1 MSDGD
6 RPTFDIAVPST
17 DPEKK
22 EEKPQANGNGT
33 GDVTGKGKD
42 DGKDEVNEMSE
53 EDLQLKAELEML
65 VQRLKEPDTNLY
77 LPALESLRTLIRTST
92 SSMTSVPKPLKFLRP
107 FYEEMGQ
114 IRERWDVSLKE
125 QRSLLAS
132 ILSVLAMT
140 YSDTGK
146 RETLFYRLLSEST
159 EAPGLWGHEYVRHL
173 ANELGEEYNAHYA
186 AELANGDGEDG
197 LDGLDRPEGLKYTT
211 EQLRALAL
219 ELVGFFLKHNAEA
232 DAVDILLELENIEAI
247 VELVDDKTF
256 ERVCRYM
263 VSCVPLLVPPDD
275 SAFLETAS
283 AIYAKYD
290 RYPEAIALAVRLN
303 NPSLVRKYF
312 EAPKNPVMKK
322 QLAYFLARAQIPL
335 HWVHTAE
342 GAETEEE
349 DPAPTQPDDVLEP
362 LGNVKLSTHFKNFG
376 KAVGVE
382 EPRAVEDI
390 YKSHLEPNRTSQ
402 PADSARQ
409 NLASTF
415 VNAFVNAGFGNDK
428 LMVNAPEGQSW
439 IYKNKDH
446 GMMSATAS
454 IGLSLLWDTESG
466 IDHIDKYSYS
476 AEEHI
481 KAGAFL
487 ATGILQ
493 AGIRTETDVAY
504 ALLEEHVDSKSVSL
518 KVSAINGIG
527 IAYAGS
533 CRRDIAEKLL
543 PHIADETNTMEV
555 ASMAALALG
564 FVFVGSGDG
573 EIASAILQTMM
584 EREEA
589 QLTSEWTVFICL
601 GLGLLFLATQEDSEP
616 TVATLKVIEH
626 PIATIAETIVDVCA
640 YAGTGNVLKVQQ
652 MLHLCAEHV
661 EKKKEGEETK
671 TDGEVAAAAAP
682 IAADGEGPAAAAVAD
697 AEGDVNMGSGETTAQ
712 PITATSAAP
721 AGTEGQAEAAKPA
734 TEADGENKDKEE
746 DDKTADTLKYQ
757 AFATVGIALIAMG
770 EDVGA
775 EMALRQFQHLMTYG
789 DPVIRKSVPLALGLI
804 SASNPQLSILDTLSK
819 YSHDSDLDV
828 AINAILAMGLVGA
841 GTNNARLAQMLRGLA
856 TYYAKE
862 PDCFFMVR
870 IAQGLVHMG
879 KGTIGINPYFND
891 GQVMSR
897 TAVAGI
903 LATIVS
909 FTDARKF
916 VLDKHHWMLYWLT
929 TAMYP
934 QFLIT
939 LDEELEEKPVTVRVG
954 QAVNTIGLAGTRHG
968 ISGFQTH
975 QSPVRI
981 ATGERAELGT
991 NEFFPYQTVLEG
1003 LVILKKNEQYDAEDQ
1018 N

>member
-1 MSDGD
+1 MSDSD
-6 RPTFDIAVPST
+6 RPTFDIAVPSK

-22 EEKPQANGNGT
+22 DEDKPKSNG
-33 GDVTGKGKD
+33 DLKGKGKD
-42 DGKDEVNEMSE
+42 ESKEEDINDMSE

-65 VQRLKEPDTNLY
+65 VQRLKESDINLY

-107 FYEEMGQ
+107 FYEELGQ
-114 IRERWDVSLKE
+114 IRDSWDAELKE

-146 RETLFYRLLSEST
+146 RETLFFRLLSEST

-173 ANELGEEYNAHYA
+173 AAELGEEYNSNYA
-186 AELANGDGEDG
+186 AEIDQDIEK
-197 LDGLDRPEGLKYTT
+197 PEGLKYTT
-211 EQLRALAL
+211 EQLKALAL
-219 ELVGFFLKHNAEA
+219 ELVSFFLKHNAEA
-232 DAVDILLELENIEAI
+232 DAVDILLELENVHEI
-247 VELVDDKTF
+247 VELTDDKNF

-283 AIYAKYD
+283 KIYAKYD

-303 NPSLVRKYF
+303 SPALIRQYF
-312 EAPKNPVMKK
+312 QAPKNPVMKK

-342 GAETEEE
+342 GAESDEEE
-349 DPAPTQPDDVLEP
+349 PAATQEEDVLEC
-362 LGNVKLSTHFKNFG
+362 LGNVKLSTHFRNFG

-382 EPRAVEDI
+382 EPRALEDI
-390 YKSHLEPNRTSQ
+390 YKSHLEPNRTTQ
-402 PADSARQ
+402 TADSARQ

-415 VNAFVNAGFGNDK
+415 VNAFVNAGFGNEK
-428 LMVNAPEGQSW
+428 LMVNAAEGQSW

-446 GMMSATAS
+446 GIMSATAS
-454 IGLSLLWDTESG
+454 VGLSLLWDTESG
-466 IDHIDKYSYS
+466 IDHIDKYTYS
-476 AEEHI
+476 PEEHI
-481 KAGAFL
+481 KAGALL
-487 ATGILQ
+487 AIGVFHS
-493 AGIRTETDVAY
+493 GIRTETDIAY
-504 ALLEEHVDSKSVSL
+504 ALLEEHVDSKSLSL
-518 KVSAINGIG
+518 KLSAINGLG

-533 CRRDIAEKLL
+533 GRKDIAEKLL
-543 PHIADETNTMEV
+543 PHVADETNTMEV
-555 ASMAALALG
+555 AAMAALSLG

-589 QLTSEWTVFICL
+589 QLASEWTVFICL
-601 GLGLLFLATQEDSEP
+601 GLGLIFLATQEDSEP

-626 PIATIAETIVDVCA
+626 PIASIAETIVDVCA
-640 YAGTGNVLKVQQ
+640 YAGTGNVLKIQQ
-652 MLHLCAEHV
+652 MLHLCAEHA
-661 EKKKEGEETK
+661 EKPKKDTPNGETAP
-671 TDGEVAAAAAP
+671 VAAE
-682 IAADGEGPAAAAVAD
+682 GEGPAAAAVAD
-697 AEGDVNMGSGETTAQ
+697 AEGDVNMSGENTAQ
-712 PITATSAAP
+712 PITAPVGEATATSTAAP
-721 AGTEGQAEAAKPA
+721 TGDSEGEDAE
-734 TEADGENKDKEE
+734 EKEKV
-746 DDKTADTLKYQ
+746 DSLKYQ
-757 AFATVGIALIAMG
+757 AFATIGIALIAMG

-828 AINAILAMGLVGA
+828 AINAIFAMGLVGA

-879 KGTIGINPYFND
+879 KGTIGINPYFSD

-897 TAVAGI
+897 TAVAGL

-916 VLDKHHWMLYWLT
+916 VLDKHHWQLYWLV

-991 NEFFPYQTVLEG
+991 NEFFPYQSVLEG
-1003 LVILKKNEQYDAEDQ
+1003 LVILKKNEQYNAEDQ

>member
-1 MSDGD
+1 MSEND
-6 RPTFDIAVPST
+6 RPTFDIAVPSK

-22 EEKPQANGNGT
+22 EGQDKPNGNVN
-33 GDVTGKGKD
+33 GDLKGKGKD
-42 DGKDEVNEMSE
+42 DGKDDEVSDMSE

-65 VQRLKEPDTNLY
+65 VQRLKESDTSLY

-107 FYEEMGQ
+107 FYEELGKV
-114 IRERWDVSLKE
+114 RESWNQDLKE

-146 RETLFYRLLSEST
+146 RETLFYRLLSGTE

-173 ANELGEEYNAHYA
+173 ASELGEEYNSNYA
-186 AELANGDGEDG
+186 NETDEIEGIEK
-197 LDGLDRPEGLKYTT
+197 PEELKYTT
-211 EQLRALAL
+211 EQLKSLSL
-219 ELVGFFLKHNAEA
+219 ELVSFFLKHNAEA
-232 DAVDILLELENIEAI
+232 DAVDILLELENVHDIIE
-247 VELVDDKTF
+247 LTDDKNF

-275 SAFLETAS
+275 AAFLETAS
-283 AIYAKYD
+283 KIYAKYD

-303 NPSLVRKYF
+303 SPALIRQYF

-342 GAETEEE
+342 DAETAEEE
-349 DPAPTQPDDVLEP
+349 QPPTQEEDVLEC
-362 LGNVKLSTHFKNFG
+362 LGNVKLSNHFRNFG

-382 EPRAVEDI
+382 EPRALEDI
-390 YKSHLEPNRTSQ
+390 YKSHLEPNRTTQ
-402 PADSARQ
+402 TADSARQ

-428 LMVNAPEGQSW
+428 LMVNAPEGQSY

-454 IGLSLLWDTESG
+454 VGLSLLWDTESG
-466 IDHIDKYSYS
+466 IDHIDKYTYS
-476 AEEHI
+476 PEEHV
-481 KAGAFL
+481 KAGALL
-487 ATGILQ
+487 ATGIFH
-493 AGIRTETDVAY
+493 AGVRTESDITY
-504 ALLEEHVDSKSVSL
+504 ALLEEHVDSKSISL
-518 KVSAINGIG
+518 KLSAINGLG

-533 CRRDIAEKLL
+533 CRKDIAEKLL

-555 ASMAALALG
+555 AAMSALALG
-564 FVFVGSGDG
+564 FVFVGSADG

-584 EREEA
+584 EREET
-589 QLTSEWTVFICL
+589 QLASEWTVFICL

-626 PIATIAETIVDVCA
+626 PIASIAETIVDVCA

-652 MLHLCAEHV
+652 MLHLCAEHA
-661 EKKKEGEETK
+661 EKPKKETSNGETAP
-671 TDGEVAAAAAP
+671 VAAE
-682 IAADGEGPAAAAVAD
+682 GEGPAAAAVAD
-697 AEGDVNMGSGETTAQ
+697 AQGDVNMSGETTGQ
-712 PITATSAAP
+712 PITAPEPAAGESTAAAATSS
-721 AGTEGQAEAAKPA
+721 EEAA
-734 TEADGENKDKEE
+734 GEDKDKEE
-746 DDKTADTLKYQ
+746 KDKVDSLKYQ
-757 AFATVGIALIAMG
+757 AFATIGIALIAMG

-828 AINAILAMGLVGA
+828 AINSILAMGLVGA

-879 KGTIGINPYFND
+879 KGTIGINPYFSD

-897 TAVAGI
+897 TAVAGL

-916 VLDKHHWMLYWLT
+916 VLDKHHWQLYWLV

-954 QAVNTIGLAGTRHG
+954 QAVNTVGLAGTRHG

-981 ATGERAELGT
+981 GTGERAELGT

-1003 LVILKKNEQYDAEDQ
+1003 LVILKKNEQYDAEDMQ

>member
-1 MSDGD
+1 MPEGE

-22 EEKPQANGNGT
+22 EEGDKKANG
-33 GDVTGKGKD
+33 DVKGKGKD
-42 DGKDEVNEMSE
+42 DGKDDVSDMSE

-65 VQRLKEPDTNLY
+65 VQRLKESDTELY

-114 IRERWDVSLKE
+114 IRESWDASLKE
-125 QRSLLAS
+125 QKSLLAS

-146 RETLFYRLLSEST
+146 RETLSYRILSEST
-159 EAPGLWGHEYVRHL
+159 EAPGSWGHEYVRHL
-173 ANELGEEYNAHYA
+173 AAELGEEYNLHYA
-186 AELANGDGEDG
+186 AELEQEQPQDKKDQIEVEGQSPAD
-197 LDGLDRPEGLKYTT
+197 GLKYTT
-211 EQLRALAL
+211 EQLRKLAL
-219 ELVGFFLKHNAEA
+219 ELVGFFLKHNAEG
-232 DAVDILLELENIEAI
+232 DAVDILLEVESIESIA
-247 VELVDDKTF
+247 ELVDDKSF

-283 AIYAKYD
+283 VIYAKYD

-303 NPSLVRKYF
+303 NPSLIRKYF
-312 EAPKNPVMKK
+312 EAPQNPVMKK

-349 DPAPTQPDDVLEP
+349 DPAPTQTDDVLEP
-362 LGNVKLSTHFKNFG
+362 LGNVKLSAHFKNFG

-390 YKSHLEPNRTSQ
+390 YKTHLETTRTTQ
-402 PADSARQ
+402 TTDSARQ

-428 LMVNAPEGQSW
+428 LMVNAPEGQTW

-454 IGLSLLWDTESG
+454 IGMSLLWDTENG

-493 AGIRTETDVAY
+493 AGIRTETDIAY
-504 ALLEEHVDSKSVSL
+504 ALLEEHIDSKSLPL
-518 KVSAINGIG
+518 KVSAMNGIG

-584 EREEA
+584 EREES
-589 QLTSEWTVFICL
+589 QLASEWTVFTCL
-601 GLGLLFLATQEDSEP
+601 GLGLLFLTTQEASEP

-626 PIATIAETIVDVCA
+626 PIASIAETIVDVCA

-652 MLHLCAEHV
+652 MLHLCAEHA
-661 EKKKEGEETK
+661 ETK
-671 TDGEVAAAAAP
+671 TDGKETPNGAAP
-682 IAADGEGPAAAAVAD
+682 VVAEGEGPAAEAVAAAD
-697 AEGDVNMGSGETTAQ
+697 AQGDVDMGGETVAQ
-712 PITATSAAP
+712 PITAP
-721 AGTEGQAEAAKPA
+721 ANTEGASADA
-734 TEADGENKDKEE
+734 TEADTADNEKEE
-746 DDKTADTLKYQ
+746 KERADKMKYQ
-757 AFATVGIALIAMG
+757 AFATIGIALIAMG

-841 GTNNARLAQMLRGLA
+841 GTNNARLAQLLRGLA

-879 KGTIGINPYFND
+879 KGTIGINPFYND

-916 VLDKHHWMLYWLT
+916 VLEKHHWMLYWLT
-929 TAMYP
+929 PAMYP

-939 LDEELEEKPVTVRVG
+939 LDETLEEKPVTVRVG
-954 QAVNTIGLAGTRHG
+954 QAVNTVGLAGTRHG

-975 QSPVRI
+975 QSPVRV

-1003 LVILKKNEQYDAEDQ
+1003 LVILKKNEQYNTED
-1018 N
+1018 

>member
-6 RPTFDIAVPST
+6 RPTFDIAVPSR
-17 DPEKK
+17 DPEPKDAD
-22 EEKPQANGNGT
+22 KPKANG
-33 GDVTGKGKD
+33 DLKGKGKD
-42 DGKDEVNEMSE
+42 DGKDELTDMSE
-53 EDLQLKAELEML
+53 EDMQLKAELEML
-65 VQRLKEPDTNLY
+65 VQRLKESDTNLY

-114 IRERWDVSLKE
+114 IRDSWDESLKE
-125 QRSLLAS
+125 QRSLLAA

-146 RETLFYRLLSEST
+146 RETLHYRLLSEST

-173 ANELGEEYNAHYA
+173 SAELGEEYATTF
-186 AELANGDGEDG
+186 AESEPLVASSTSGTDGEE
-197 LDGLDRPEGLKYTT
+197 LKPEVKYTT
-211 EQLRALAL
+211 EQLRSLAV
-219 ELVGFFLKHNAEA
+219 ELVAFFLKHNAEA
-232 DAVDILLELENIEAI
+232 DAVDLLLELENIEAI
-247 VELVDDKTF
+247 IELVDDKTF

-283 AIYAKYD
+283 VIYSKYD
-290 RYPEAIALAVRLN
+290 RYSEAIALAVRLN
-303 NPSLVRKYF
+303 SPTLVRKYF
-312 EAPKNPVMKK
+312 EAPTNPVMKK
-322 QLAYFLARAQIPL
+322 QLAYFLARAQTPL
-335 HWVHTAE
+335 HWVHTAD
-342 GAETEEE
+342 GPETEEE
-349 DPAPTQPDDVLEP
+349 NPPPELEEDVLEC
-362 LGNVKLSTHFKNFG
+362 LGNVKLSSHFRNFG

-390 YKSHLEPNRTSQ
+390 YKSHTETTRVTA

-428 LMVNAPEGQSW
+428 LMVNAAEGQSW
-439 IYKNKDH
+439 IYKNKEH

-454 IGLSLLWDTESG
+454 IGMSVLWDSEAG
-466 IDHIDKYSYS
+466 IHHIDKYSYS

-487 ATGILQ
+487 ATGIVH
-493 AGIRTETDVAY
+493 AGIRSDTDVAY
-504 ALLEEHVDSKSVSL
+504 ALLEEYVDSKSTPL
-518 KVSAINGIG
+518 KVSAINGLG

-533 CRRDIAEKLL
+533 CRQDLAEKLL
-543 PHIADETNTMEV
+543 PHVADETNTMEV
-555 ASMAALALG
+555 AAMAALALG
-564 FVFVGSGDG
+564 FVFVGSGNGD
-573 EIASAILQTMM
+573 IASSILQTLM

-589 QLTSEWTVFICL
+589 QLTSEWTVFACL
-601 GLGLLFLATQEDSEP
+601 GLGLLFLATQEASDP
-616 TVATLKVIEH
+616 TTATLKVIEH
-626 PIATIAETIVDVCA
+626 PIAIIAVTIVDICA
-640 YAGTGNVLKVQQ
+640 YAGTGNVLKIQELLQ
-652 MLHLCAEHV
+652 ACAEHA
-661 EKKKEGEETK
+661 EKLKKETPNG
-671 TDGEVAAAAAP
+671 DAAATTAEGEAVP
-682 IAADGEGPAAAAVAD
+682 DASGDVTMAGEGETVA
-697 AEGDVNMGSGETTAQ
+697 S
-712 PITATSAAP
+712 PITASADAGTPAPTTAAVPAP
-721 AGTEGQAEAAKPA
+721 AAEEEAKETKP
-734 TEADGENKDKEE
+734 ES
-746 DDKTADTLKYQ
+746 LKHQ
-757 AFATVGIALIAMG
+757 AFATIGIALIAMG

-789 DPVIRKSVPLALGLI
+789 DPEIRKSVPLALGLI

-856 TYYAKE
+856 VYYAKE
-862 PDCFFMVR
+862 ADCFFMVR

-897 TAVAGI
+897 TAVAG
-903 LATIVS
+903 LLSVIVS

-916 VLDKHHWMLYWLT
+916 VLGKHHWMLYWLV
-929 TAMYP
+929 TAMFP

-939 LDEELEEKPVTVRVG
+939 LDEQLEEKPVTVRVG

-975 QSPVRI
+975 QAPVRI

-991 NEFFPYQTVLEG
+991 NEYFPYQSVLEG
-1003 LVILKKNEQYDAEDQ
+1003 LVILKKNEQYDAEDMQ
-1018 N
+1018 T

>member
-1 MSDGD
+1 MSDSD
-6 RPTFDIAVPST
+6 RPTFDIAVPSK

-22 EEKPQANGNGT
+22 DEDKPKANGNG
-33 GDVTGKGKD
+33 DLKGKGKD
-42 DGKDEVNEMSE
+42 DGKDDDVTEMSE

-65 VQRLKEPDTNLY
+65 VQRLKEPDTDLY

-114 IRERWDVSLKE
+114 IRESWDQALKE

-140 YSDTGK
+140 YSDSGK

-159 EAPGLWGHEYVRHL
+159 EAPGSWGHEYVRHL
-173 ANELGEEYNAHYA
+173 AAELGEEYNSNYA
-186 AELANGDGEDG
+186 AEIEQDIE
-197 LDGLDRPEGLKYTT
+197 RPEGLKYTT
-211 EQLRALAL
+211 EQLKALAL
-219 ELVGFFLKHNAEA
+219 ELVSFFLKHNAEA
-232 DAVDILLELENIEAI
+232 DAVDILLELENIEEI
-247 VELVDDKTF
+247 VELTDLQNF

-283 AIYAKYD
+283 KIYAKYD

-303 NPSLVRKYF
+303 SPALIRQYF

-335 HWVHTAE
+335 HWIHAAE
-342 GAETEEE
+342 GAESEEE
-349 DPAPTQPDDVLEP
+349 EQAPTQEEDVLEC
-362 LGNVKLSTHFKNFG
+362 LGNVKLSTHFRNFG

-382 EPRAVEDI
+382 EPRSLEDI
-390 YKSHLEPNRTSQ
+390 YKSHLEPNRVTQ
-402 PADSARQ
+402 TADSARQ

-415 VNAFVNAGFGNDK
+415 VNAFVNAGFGNEK
-428 LMVNAPEGQSW
+428 MMVNAPEGQSW
-439 IYKNKDH
+439 IYKTKDH

-454 IGLSLLWDTESG
+454 VGLSLLWDTESG
-466 IDHIDKYSYS
+466 IDHIDKYTYS
-476 AEEHI
+476 PEEHI
-481 KAGAFL
+481 KAGGLL
-487 ATGILQ
+487 ATGIFH
-493 AGIRTETDVAY
+493 AGIRTESDIAY
-504 ALLEEHVDSKSVSL
+504 ALLEEHVDSKSLSL
-518 KVSAINGIG
+518 KLSAINGLG

-533 CRRDIAEKLL
+533 GRKDIAEKLL
-543 PHIADETNTMEV
+543 PHVADETNTMEV
-555 ASMAALALG
+555 AAMAALALG

-589 QLTSEWTVFICL
+589 QLASEWTVFICL

-626 PIATIAETIVDVCA
+626 PIASIAETIVDVCA
-640 YAGTGNVLKVQQ
+640 YAGTGNVLKIQQ
-652 MLHLCAEHV
+652 MLHLCAEHA
-661 EKKKEGEETK
+661 EKSKKETPNG
-671 TDGEVAAAAAP
+671 DAAP
-682 IAADGEGPAAAAVAD
+682 DED
-697 AEGDVNMGSGETTAQ
+697 KDE
-712 PITATSAAP
+712 
-721 AGTEGQAEAAKPA
+721 
-734 TEADGENKDKEE
+734 KDKV
-746 DDKTADTLKYQ
+746 DSLKYQ
-757 AFATVGIALIAMG
+757 AFATIGIALIAMG

-828 AINAILAMGLVGA
+828 AINAIFAMGLVGA

-891 GQVMSR
+891 AQVMSR
-897 TAVAGI
+897 TAVAGL

-916 VLDKHHWMLYWLT
+916 VLDKHHWQLYWLV

-954 QAVNTIGLAGTRHG
+954 QAVNTVGLAGTRHG

-981 ATGERAELGT
+981 GTGERAELGT
-991 NEFFPYQTVLEG
+991 NEFFPYQSVLEG

>member
-1 MSDGD
+1 MSEEE
-6 RPTFDIAVPST
+6 RPSFNIAVPAK
-17 DPEKK
+17 DPEPKDAD
-22 EEKPQANGNGT
+22 KPQSNG
-33 GDVTGKGKD
+33 DAKGKGRD
-42 DGKDEVNEMSE
+42 EGKDEVNEMSE

-65 VQRLKEPDTNLY
+65 VQRLREPDTDLY
-77 LPALESLRTLIRTST
+77 QPALESLRTLIRTST

-107 FYEEMGQ
+107 FYEEMGK
-114 IRERWDVSLKE
+114 IREAWSESLKE

-146 RETLFYRLLSEST
+146 RETLFYRLLSQST

-173 ANELGEEYNAHYA
+173 AAELGEEYDLSYA
-186 AELANGDGEDG
+186 ALDSE
-197 LDGLDRPEGLKYTT
+197 LDGVEALDLKYTT
-211 EQLRALAL
+211 EQLRELAI
-219 ELVGFFLKHNAEA
+219 ELVKFFLKHNAEA
-232 DAVDILLELENIEAI
+232 DAVDLLLELEYIKEI
-247 VELVDDKTF
+247 VEYVDDKTF

-275 SAFLETAS
+275 AAFLETAS
-283 AIYAKYD
+283 IIYAKYD

-303 NPSLVRKYF
+303 DASLIRKYF

-322 QLAYFLARAQIPL
+322 QLSYFLARAQVPL
-335 HWVHTAE
+335 HWIHRVE
-342 GAETEEE
+342 GVE
-349 DPAPTQPDDVLEP
+349 DFDEDVPEQPEDVLEC
-362 LGNVKLSTHFKNFG
+362 LGNVKLSTHFRNFG

-382 EPRAVEDI
+382 EPKAVEDI
-390 YKSHLEPNRTSQ
+390 YKSHLEPPRTAVT
-402 PADSARQ
+402 ADSARQ

-439 IYKNKDH
+439 IYKNKEH

-454 IGLSLLWDTESG
+454 IGMSMLWDSENG

-487 ATGILQ
+487 ATGILHS
-493 AGIRTETDVAY
+493 GIRSDPDVAY
-504 ALLEEHVDSKSVSL
+504 ALLEEHVDSRSVPL
-518 KVSAINGIG
+518 KVSAINGLG

-533 CRRDIAEKLL
+533 CRQDIADKLL
-543 PHIADETNTMEV
+543 PHVADETNSMEV
-555 ASMAALALG
+555 AAMAALALG
-564 FVFVGSGDG
+564 FVFVGSGNGD
-573 EIASAILQTMM
+573 IATTIMVTLM
-584 EREEA
+584 EREES
-589 QLTSEWTVFICL
+589 QLASEWTVFACL
-601 GLGLLFLATQEDSEP
+601 GLGLVFLATQEASEP
-616 TVATLKVIEH
+616 TMITLKVIEH
-626 PIATIAETIVDVCA
+626 PIATVAQTILDVCA
-640 YAGTGNVLKVQQ
+640 YAGTGNVLKVQE
-652 MLHLCAEHV
+652 MLHICSEHAESP
-661 EKKKEGEETK
+661 KKKSEATAANGEGENPVSESDVTSP
-671 TDGEVAAAAAP
+671 T
-682 IAADGEGPAAAAVAD
+682 PAAATAAEPTPAGVPGAD
-697 AEGDVNMGSGETTAQ
+697 AEGDVNMDRSGD
-712 PITATSAAP
+712 AP
-721 AGTEGQAEAAKPA
+721 APAAGAEASAEEEKEEKPA
-734 TEADGENKDKEE
+734 EP
-746 DDKTADTLKYQ
+746 LKHQ
-757 AFATVGIALIAMG
+757 AFAVIGIALIAMG

-789 DPVIRKSVPLALGLI
+789 DPIIRKTVPLALGLI

-856 TYYAKE
+856 VYYNKE

-879 KGTIGINPYFND
+879 KGTIGINPFFND
-891 GQVMSR
+891 GQAMSR
-897 TAVAGI
+897 TAVAG
-903 LATIVS
+903 LLSVIVS

-916 VLDKHHWMLYWLT
+916 VLSKSHWMLYWIV

-954 QAVNTIGLAGTRHG
+954 QAVNTVGLAGTRHG

-981 ATGERAELGT
+981 GTGERAELGT
-991 NEFFPYQTVLEG
+991 NEFFSYQSVLEG
-1003 LVILKKNEQYDAEDQ
+1003 LVILKKNEQYDADDIHA
-1018 N
+1018 

>member
-6 RPTFDIAVPST
+6 RPTFDIAVPSK
-17 DPEKK
+17 DPEPKDAD
-22 EEKPQANGNGT
+22 KPKSNG
-33 GDVTGKGKD
+33 DLKGKGKD
-42 DGKDEVNEMSE
+42 EGKDEFTDMSE
-53 EDLQLKAELEML
+53 EDIQLKAELEML
-65 VQRLKEPDTNLY
+65 VQRLKEPETNLY

-107 FYEEMGQ
+107 FYEELGKV
-114 IRERWDVSLKE
+114 RDSWDESLKE

-146 RETLFYRLLSEST
+146 RETLHYRLLSEST

-173 ANELGEEYNAHYA
+173 SAELGEEYATTFS
-186 AELANGDGEDG
+186 ESEEPVSTGTDGETG
-197 LDGLDRPEGLKYTT
+197 PATATKYTT
-211 EQLRALAL
+211 EQLRSLAL
-219 ELVGFFLKHNAEA
+219 DLVAFFLKHNAEA
-232 DAVDILLELENIEAI
+232 DAVDLLLELENIEAI

-283 AIYAKYD
+283 VIYSKYD

-303 NPSLVRKYF
+303 SPSLIRKYF
-312 EAPKNPVMKK
+312 EAPTNPVMKK
-322 QLAYFLARAQIPL
+322 QLAFFLARAQTPL
-335 HWVHTAE
+335 QWIHTAE

-349 DPAPTQPDDVLEP
+349 NPPPELEEDVLEC
-362 LGNVKLSTHFKNFG
+362 LGNVKLSTLFRNFG

-390 YKSHLEPNRTSQ
+390 YKSHLETTRVAA

-454 IGLSLLWDTESG
+454 IGMSVLWDSEAG
-466 IDHIDKYSYS
+466 ISHIDKYSYS

-487 ATGILQ
+487 ATGIVH
-493 AGIRTETDVAY
+493 AGIRSDTDVAY
-504 ALLEEHVDSKSVSL
+504 ALLEEYVDSKSVPL
-518 KVSAINGIG
+518 KVSAINGLA

-533 CRRDIAEKLL
+533 CRQDLADKLL
-543 PHIADETNTMEV
+543 PHVADETNTMEV
-555 ASMAALALG
+555 VAMSALALG
-564 FVFVGSGDG
+564 FVFVGSGNGD
-573 EIASAILQTMM
+573 IASAILQTLM
-584 EREEA
+584 ERDEE
-589 QLTSEWTVFICL
+589 QLTSEWTVFACL
-601 GLGLLFLATQEDSEP
+601 GLGLLFLATQEASEP

-626 PIATIAETIVDVCA
+626 PIATIAVTIVEMCA
-640 YAGTGNVLKVQQ
+640 YAGTGNVLKIQELLQ
-652 MLHLCAEHV
+652 ACAEHE
-661 EKKKEGEETK
+661 EKPKKEAA
-671 TDGEVAAAAAP
+671 DGEAAATTPEGDAADASGDVTMAGEGEPVSQPISASTETEAPATAPDAAAAP
-682 IAADGEGPAAAAVAD
+682 AAEEEGK
-697 AEGDVNMGSGETTAQ
+697 ET
-712 PITATSAAP
+712 
-721 AGTEGQAEAAKPA
+721 KPQS
-734 TEADGENKDKEE
+734 
-746 DDKTADTLKYQ
+746 LKHQ
-757 AFATVGIALIAMG
+757 AFATIGIALIAMG

-789 DPVIRKSVPLALGLI
+789 DPIIRKSVPLALGLI

-828 AINAILAMGLVGA
+828 AINAILSMGLVGA

-856 TYYAKE
+856 VYYAKE

-879 KGTIGINPYFND
+879 KGTIGINPYFGD
-891 GQVMSR
+891 GQVLSR
-897 TAVAGI
+897 TAVAG
-903 LATIVS
+903 LLSVIVS

-916 VLDKHHWMLYWLT
+916 VLSKNHWMLYWLV
-929 TAMYP
+929 TAMFP

-991 NEFFPYQTVLEG
+991 NEFFPYQSVLEG
-1003 LVILKKNEQYDAEDQ
+1003 LVILKKNEQYDAEDMQ
-1018 N
+1018 T

>member
-1 MSDGD
+1 MSEPD

-22 EEKPQANGNGT
+22 DQDKPKANG
-33 GDVTGKGKD
+33 DIKGKGKEDGGKED
-42 DGKDEVNEMSE
+42 DVSDMSE

-107 FYEEMGQ
+107 FYEEMGK
-114 IRERWDVSLKE
+114 IRDSWEEGLKE

-173 ANELGEEYNAHYA
+173 AAELGEEYNSNYA
-186 AELANGDGEDG
+186 SELDADLGGVEK
-197 LDGLDRPEGLKYTT
+197 PEGLKYTT
-211 EQLRALAL
+211 EQLKALSL
-219 ELVGFFLKHNAEA
+219 ELVTFFLKHNAEA
-232 DAVDILLELENIEAI
+232 DAVDILLELENIQEI
-247 VELVDDKTF
+247 VELTDDKNF

-283 AIYAKYD
+283 KIYAKYD

-303 NPSLVRKYF
+303 SPSLIRQYF

-342 GAETEEE
+342 GTESEEE
-349 DPAPTQPDDVLEP
+349 EQPPTQEEEVLDC
-362 LGNVKLSTHFKNFG
+362 LGNVKLSTHFRNFG

-382 EPRAVEDI
+382 EPRALEDI
-390 YKSHLEPNRTSQ
+390 YKSHLEPNRTTQ
-402 PADSARQ
+402 TADSARQ

-415 VNAFVNAGFGNDK
+415 VNAFVNAGFGNEK
-428 LMVNAPEGQSW
+428 LMVNAAEGQSW

-454 IGLSLLWDTESG
+454 VGLSLLWDTESG
-466 IDHIDKYSYS
+466 IDHIDKYTYS
-476 AEEHI
+476 PEEHI
-481 KAGAFL
+481 KAGALL
-487 ATGILQ
+487 ATGIFH
-493 AGIRTETDVAY
+493 AGIRTESDLAY
-504 ALLEEHVDSKSVSL
+504 ALLEEHVDSKSLSL
-518 KVSAINGIG
+518 KLSAINGLG

-533 CRRDIAEKLL
+533 GRKDIAEKLL
-543 PHIADETNTMEV
+543 PHVADETNTMEV
-555 ASMAALALG
+555 AAMAALALG

-584 EREEA
+584 EREES
-589 QLTSEWTVFICL
+589 QLASEWTVFICL
-601 GLGLLFLATQEDSEP
+601 GLGLIFLATQEDSEP

-626 PIATIAETIVDVCA
+626 PIASIAETIVDVCA

-652 MLHLCAEHV
+652 MLHLCAEHAD
-661 EKKKEGEETK
+661 KAKKETS
-671 TDGEVAAAAAP
+671 DGDAAPVAAE
-682 IAADGEGPAAAAVAD
+682 GEGPAAAAVAD
-697 AEGDVNMGSGETTAQ
+697 AEGDVNMSGEATAQ
-712 PITATSAAP
+712 PVTAPTGGEAGASAA
-721 AGTEGQAEAAKPA
+721 AGGDSEGE
-734 TEADGENKDKEE
+734 DKDKEE
-746 DDKTADTLKYQ
+746 KDKVDSLKYQ
-757 AFATVGIALIAMG
+757 AFATIGIALIAMG

-828 AINAILAMGLVGA
+828 AINSIFAMGLVGA

-897 TAVAGI
+897 TAVAGL

-916 VLDKHHWMLYWLT
+916 VLDKHHWQLYWLV

-981 ATGERAELGT
+981 GTGERAELGT
-991 NEFFPYQTVLEG
+991 NEFFPYQSVLEG
-1003 LVILKKNEQYDAEDQ
+1003 LVILKKNEQYDAEDTQ